1 MITKKVERLVSKQL
15 YVCVFDEEEENI
27 LVEKVQE
34 LTDPIKV
41 RNFFSKYKY
50 KISSYLQKEYGISAE
65 KSKRWAQEAVRQAKS
80 FFRRLAKLIDDA
92 SHGIP
97 VDFSKE
103 FELYK
108 QFSGYPGLKI
118 YGPRIV
124 AGQMIPHNR
133 RSLIRLWALEVGKA
147 YLIVFAGIKLDYK
160 IEDCAGLKDELIP
173 RLKAAALYLQSRQ
186 VGDENDLERLIEML
200 E

>member
-27 LVEKVQE
+27 LVEKVRE
-34 LTDPIKV
+34 LTDTTKV
-41 RNFFSKYKY
+41 TEFFDKNKY
-50 KISSYLQKEYGISAE
+50 KISRYLQEEYNISAE
-65 KSKRWAQEAVRQAKS
+65 ESENWMQVAVEQAGS
-80 FFRRLAKLIDDA
+80 FFKRLFKLIYDA
-92 SHGIP
+92 NHGIP

-118 YGPRIV
+118 YGPKIV
-124 AGQMIPHNR
+124 DGILKPHNR
-133 RSLIRLWALEVGKA
+133 RSLIRLWALAVGKA
-147 YLIVFAGIKLDYK
+147 YLIVFAGIKLDYN

-173 RLKAAALYLQSRQ
+173 RLKAAALHLQSRQ
-186 VGDENDLERLIEML
+186 VEDENDLERLIEML

>member
-15 YVCVFDEEEENI
+15 YACVFDEEEDNI
-27 LVEKVQE
+27 LVKKVQE
-34 LTDPIKV
+34 LTDPISV
-41 RNFFSKYKY
+41 RNFFKDNKYR
-50 KISSYLQKEYGISAE
+50 ISRYLQEEYNLSAE
-65 KSKRWAQEAVRQAKS
+65 ESRRWAKEAIRQAAS
-80 FFRRLAKLIDDA
+80 FFKRLSKLIDDA
-92 SHGIP
+92 NQGIP

-103 FELYK
+103 IEPYK

-118 YGPRIV
+118 YGPKIV
-124 AGQMIPHNR
+124 DGILKPHNR

-147 YLIVFAGIKLDYK
+147 YLIVFAGIKLDYNIK
-160 IEDCAGLKDELIP
+160 DCAGLKDELIP
-173 RLKAAALYLQSRQ
+173 RLKAAALHLQSRQ